1 MSKKVVLIGNGNY
14 ADTIRYYIESITNWE
29 LVAYADEFIKGK
41 DSTHKGLPF
50 VNIDLLPELYPNNE
64 YEVVIGVGYHNMN
77 ANRKRIY
84 EKLKGMDYRMPNLI
98 HPTVILNNTK
108 MGDAN
113 IIMSNCVFEPN
124 AEMGSNIIIWDA
136 VLIGHNTHIGNHSHF
151 AAVSMIAGNCKV
163 GESCFLGNH
172 ATVKDGGVLADYTL
186 VGAGAYV
193 SRDTKPYDVV
203 VPARS
208 VVLENRKSTDYI

>member
-1 MSKKVVLIGNGNY
+1 MGKKIILIGNGNY
-14 ADTIRYYIESITNWE
+14 ADTIRYYIETITDWE
-29 LVAYADEFIKGK
+29 LVAYADEFVEGK

-50 VNIDLLPELYPNNE
+50 VNISLLPDLYPNDG

-84 EKLKGMDYRMPNLI
+84 EKLKGMNYRMPNLI
-98 HPTVILNNTK
+98 HPTSILNNTK

-136 VLIGHNTHIGNHSHF
+136 VLIGHNTFIGNHSHF
-151 AAVSMIAGNCKV
+151 APVSMIAGNCKV
-163 GESCFLGNH
+163 GEGCFLGYH
-172 ATVKDGGVLADYTL
+172 ATVKNGGVLADYTL

-193 SRDTKPYDVV
+193 SKNTKPYEVI

-208 VVLENRKSTDYI
+208 VVLENHKSTDFI

>member
-1 MSKKVVLIGNGNY
+1 MNKKIILIGNGNY
-14 ADTIRYYIESITNWE
+14 ADTIRYYIENITDWD
-29 LVAYADEFIKGK
+29 LVAYADEFVEGK
-41 DSTHKGLPF
+41 HATHKGLPF
-50 VNIDLLPELYPNNE
+50 VNVTYLPELYPNNE
-64 YEVVIGVGYHNMN
+64 YEVVLGVGYHNMN
-77 ANRKRIY
+77 SNRKRIY
-84 EKLKGMDYRMPNLI
+84 EKMKAMGYRMPNLI

-113 IIMSNCVFEPN
+113 VIMSNCVFEPN
-124 AEMGSNIIIWDA
+124 AEMGSDIIIWDA
-136 VLIGHNTHIGNHSHF
+136 VLIGHNTFIGDHSHF

-193 SRDTKPYDVV
+193 SKDTMPYDVV

-208 VVLENRKSTDYI
+208 VTLKNHKSTDFI

>member
-1 MSKKVVLIGNGNY
+1 MSKKIIMIGNGNY
-14 ADTIRYYIESITNWE
+14 ADTIQYYIETLTDWE
-29 LVAYADEFIKGK
+29 LCAFADEFVEGK
-41 DSTHKGLPF
+41 NSTHKGLPF
-50 VNIDLLPELYPNNE
+50 VNIELMPKLYPNTE

-84 EKLKGMDYRMPNLI
+84 EQIKAMNYKMPNLI
-98 HPTVILNNTK
+98 HPTAILNDLE

-113 IIMSNCVFEPN
+113 IILENCVFEPR
-124 AEMGSNIIIWDA
+124 AKIGSDIIIWSA
-136 VLIGHNTHIGNHSHF
+136 VLIGHDTFIADHSHF

-163 GESCFLGNH
+163 GEGCFLGNH
-172 ATVKDGGVLADYTL
+172 ATVKDGAELAPYTL

-193 SRDTKPYDVV
+193 SKDTKPYDVV

-208 VVLENRKSTDYI
+208 VVLEKYKSNDLI

>member
-1 MSKKVVLIGNGNY
+1 MGKKIIMIGNGNY
-14 ADTIRYYIESITNWE
+14 SETLTYYIDSITDWKI
-29 LVAYADEFIKGK
+29 VAYADEYVEGK
-41 DSTHKGLPF
+41 DSTFNNLPY
-50 VNIDLLPELYPNNE
+50 VNLNLLPEVFPNDE

-77 ANRKRIY
+77 SNRKRIY
-84 EKLKGMDYRMPNLI
+84 EKLKQMNYRLPNLI

-113 IIMSNCVFEPN
+113 VIMSNCVFEPN
-124 AEMGSNIIIWDA
+124 AQIGSDIIIWDA
-136 VLIGHNTHIGNHSHF
+136 VLIGHNTWVGNHSHF

-163 GESCFLGNH
+163 GECCFLGNH
-172 ATVKDGGVLADYTL
+172 STVKDGAELADFTL

-193 SRDTKPYDVV
+193 SKNTNTYDVV

-208 VVLENRKSTDYI
+208 ITLEKYKSTDLI